1 MSSITRIANFVRL
14 AVLSG
19 RAVFLCAIGGLS
31 IAFAVWLVL
40 PSGSSWFLDVI
51 AAYFGWKGLEVIGI
65 GLEPFA
71 RKPDLRQITGPG
83 RNLPSPYGS
92 RGMRAREQGQSTRHA
107 R

>member
-1 MSSITRIANFVRL
+1 MSGITRIANFVRL
-14 AVLSG
+14 AVMSG
-19 RAVFLCAIGGLS
+19 RAVFLAFVGGLM
-31 IAFAVWLVL
+31 IGFAVWLVL

-51 AAYFGWKGLEVIGI
+51 AACFVWKGLEVIGI

-71 RKPDLRQITGPG
+71 RKPDLQQITGPG

-92 RGMRAREQGQSTRHA
+92 RGMQASEQGRSTRYA